1 MNVEVYPS
9 GHPHHLGE
17 PATSPIAPLASRLA
31 ALHPQGARRICVVGG
46 TKHGDED
53 RGRSDFTGHRID
65 DGHSGMGVQ
74 LAVEYADVGHSADI
88 AG

>member
-53 RGRSDFTGHRID
+53 RGR
-65 DGHSGMGVQ
+65 
-74 LAVEYADVGHSADI
+74 
-88 AG
+88 